1 MTSIMSEMAGYCV
14 SM

>member
-1 MTSIMSEMAGYCV
+1 MSEMAGYCV